1 MNEIIMT
8 SLIFLHL
15 NFSLKNLGGK
25 ILVKN
30 RKNYKIKV
38 MPNFKKIILLIG
50 DIAILY
56 FSLWL
61 SLSIRYS
68 QFCTSEKWN
77 LHFFPFSLIYAL
89 WIIVFYIAGLYE
101 LNLARN
107 SVEFYSTLSKAIAIN
122 GVLGIA
128 FFYFIP
134 YFSITPKTNLFLDI
148 GISTGL
154 IVLWRQIYNKII
166 KSSLLLVNVLF
177 IGKSKEMEEVSKVLA
192 NNPQLGYK
200 IVSQIYPDKLET
212 PLDLMEIISSKR
224 VNLIVTSIDPHY
236 DSNLVKSLYQCLP
249 FKISFSDS
257 VSFYEKIMG
266 KVPLSAIGEV
276 WFLENLAESEKKFY
290 ENFKRIFDMFFAI
303 IFGIISL
310 FFYPI
315 IAVAIKI
322 DSKGHVF
329 YKQKRVGLNGE
340 VFTVYKFRTMTEDAE
355 KNGAKWADDEDKR
368 ITKVGRFLRKTR
380 LDELPQLLNIFFG
393 NMSFVGPR
401 PERVEF
407 VEKLEKQIPY
417 YNIRHIV
424 RPGLTGWAQVNF
436 RYGASVEDSIEK
448 LQYELYYIKHR
459 CFILDISI
467 ILKTVKIILK
477 GAGR

>member
-1 MNEIIMT
+1 
-8 SLIFLHL
+8 
-15 NFSLKNLGGK
+15 
-25 ILVKN
+25 
-30 RKNYKIKV
+30 
-38 MPNFKKIILLIG
+38 
-50 DIAILY
+50 
-56 FSLWL
+56 
-61 SLSIRYS
+61 
-68 QFCTSEKWN
+68 
-77 LHFFPFSLIYAL
+77 
-89 WIIVFYIAGLYE
+89 
-101 LNLARN
+101 
-107 SVEFYSTLSKAIAIN
+107 
-122 GVLGIA
+122 
-128 FFYFIP
+128 
-134 YFSITPKTNLFLDI
+134 
-148 GISTGL
+148 
-154 IVLWRQIYNKII
+154 
-166 KSSLLLVNVLF
+166 
-177 IGKSKEMEEVSKVLA
+177 MEEVSKVLA

-224 VNLIVTSIDPHY
+224 VNLIVTSIDPRY
-236 DSNLVKSLYQCLP
+236 DSNLVKNLYQCLP

-310 FFYPI
+310 VFYPI
-315 IAVAIKI
+315 IAVAIKF
-322 DSKGHVF
+322 DSKGQVF

-340 VFTVYKFRTMTEDAE
+340 VFTVYKFRTMMEDAE
-355 KNGAKWADDEDKR
+355 KNGVKWADDEDKR

-459 CFILDISI
+459 SFILDLSI

-477 GAGR
+477 GEGR